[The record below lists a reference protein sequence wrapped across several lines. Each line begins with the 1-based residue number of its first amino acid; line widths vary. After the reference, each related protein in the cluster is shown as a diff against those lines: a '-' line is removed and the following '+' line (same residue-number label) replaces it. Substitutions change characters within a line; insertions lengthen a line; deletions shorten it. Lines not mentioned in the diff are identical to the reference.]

1 MDSQLQD
8 TIYGFDH
15 TEGVVEKIDGKKTSK
30 DLRDAINNGKKIIIT
45 TLQKFPYIYDEIDD
59 NTNKNFAIIVDEAHS
74 SQSGNNAKKLK
85 AALADTTDSLKEF
98 AEIEGKEESEIKDS
112 EDILVQELLTQGYHK
127 NLSFFAFTATPKE
140 KTLEMFG
147 QKLDDGGF
155 APFHV
160 YSMRQAIEEGFILD
174 VLQNYMTYKTCYKIA
189 KQTPDNPSLPVG
201 KATKTVRRFES
212 LHPHNLQQKTAI
224 IIETFRDVTKHKING
239 QAKAMLVTSSR
250 LHAIRYYQEFKRY
263 IEKNSYDDLNVLV
276 AFSGAVKDGDIEYTE
291 EGLNKRKD
299 GTTIKEKQ
307 LPEEFSGEEYAM
319 LIVAEKYQTG
329 FDEPL
334 LHTMFVDKKLSGV
347 KAVQTLS
354 RVNRIARG
362 KSDTFILDFV
372 NTKEEI
378 EEAFKPYYESTVL
391 DEEINVNLIYDTKVV
406 IRDFRLYNNE
416 DIEKFIKIF
425 SKQAKQTEKDLGKL
439 ASVFKPIIK
448 RYMDLDEETRYE
460 FKKTVR
466 NFNKWYSY
474 ITQISRMFDMELHK
488 EYTFTQYLAKV
499 LPRAYDEKDVD
510 LEGKLKLE
518 FYKLEETFKGSISLN
533 PTVEDKTLENVK
545 SLDTAGKVMDEDD
558 LLENIINKVNEKY
571 QGKFT
576 DGDKVIVETIYN
588 KCVKGNKKLK
598 NYAKKNDEE
607 VFNKSIFPEIFN
619 KVAQDCYMEQ
629 VSAFSKLF
637 EDKIFYSSIMEAI
650 GREAYK
656 DLRNG

>member
-98 AEIEGKEESEIKDS
+98 AEIEGKEESEIK
-112 EDILVQELLTQGYHK
+112 E
-127 NLSFFAFTATPKE
+127 
-140 KTLEMFG
+140 TLEMFG
-147 QKLDDGGF
+147 QKLDDGSF

-201 KATKTVRRFES
+201 KATKIVRRFES

-224 IIETFRDVTKHKING
+224 IIETFREVTKHKING
-239 QAKAMLVTSSR
+239 QAKAMVVTSSR
-250 LHAIRYYQEFKRY
+250 LHAIRYYQEFKKY
-263 IEKNSYDDLNVLV
+263 IEKHGYDHLDILV
-276 AFSGAVKDGDIEYTE
+276 AFSGVVKDGDLEYTE

-307 LPEEFSGEEYAM
+307 LPEEFSGDDYSM

-354 RVNRIARG
+354 RVNRIAKG
-362 KSDTFILDFV
+362 KTDTFILDFV

-378 EEAFKPYYESTVL
+378 EEAFKPYYECTVL
-391 DEEINVNLIYDTKVV
+391 DEEINVNLIYDTRVV
-406 IRDFRLYNNE
+406 MRDFRLYNDD

-439 ASVFKPIIK
+439 TSVFKPIIN
-448 RYMDLDEETRYE
+448 RYMDLDEDTRYE
-460 FKKTVR
+460 FKKTVK

-488 EYTFTQYLAKV
+488 EYTFTEYLAKV

-518 FYKLEETFKGSISLN
+518 FYKLEQTFKGSISLS

-545 SLDTAGKVMDEDD
+545 SIEIAGKAPDEDD
-558 LLENIINKVNEKY
+558 LLQNIIDKVNEKY

-588 KCVKGNKKLK
+588 KCVKDNKKLK

-629 VSAFSKLF
+629 VAAFSKLF
-637 EDKIFYSSIMEAI
+637 EDKTFYSSIMEAI
-650 GREAYK
+650 GKEAYR

>member
-1 MDSQLQD
+1 M
-8 TIYGFDH
+8 
-15 TEGVVEKIDGKKTSK
+15 
-30 DLRDAINNGKKIIIT
+30 
-45 TLQKFPYIYDEIDD
+45 
-59 NTNKNFAIIVDEAHS
+59 
-74 SQSGNNAKKLK
+74 
-85 AALADTTDSLKEF
+85 
-98 AEIEGKEESEIKDS
+98 
-112 EDILVQELLTQGYHK
+112 
-127 NLSFFAFTATPKE
+127 
-140 KTLEMFG
+140 
-147 QKLDDGGF
+147 
-155 APFHV
+155 
-160 YSMRQAIEEGFILD
+160 
-174 VLQNYMTYKTCYKIA
+174 
-189 KQTPDNPSLPVG
+189 
-201 KATKTVRRFES
+201 
-212 LHPHNLQQKTAI
+212 
-224 IIETFRDVTKHKING
+224 
-239 QAKAMLVTSSR
+239 
-250 LHAIRYYQEFKRY
+250 
-263 IEKNSYDDLNVLV
+263 
-276 AFSGAVKDGDIEYTE
+276 
-291 EGLNKRKD
+291 
-299 GTTIKEKQ
+299 
-307 LPEEFSGEEYAM
+307 
-319 LIVAEKYQTG
+319 
-329 FDEPL
+329 
-334 LHTMFVDKKLSGV
+334 
-347 KAVQTLS
+347 
-354 RVNRIARG
+354 
-362 KSDTFILDFV
+362 
-372 NTKEEI
+372 
-378 EEAFKPYYESTVL
+378 
-391 DEEINVNLIYDTKVV
+391 DEEINVNLVYDTKVV
-406 IRDFRLYNNE
+406 MRDFRLYNNE

>member
-1 MDSQLQD
+1 
-8 TIYGFDH
+8 
-15 TEGVVEKIDGKKTSK
+15 
-30 DLRDAINNGKKIIIT
+30 
-45 TLQKFPYIYDEIDD
+45 
-59 NTNKNFAIIVDEAHS
+59 
-74 SQSGNNAKKLK
+74 
-85 AALADTTDSLKEF
+85 
-98 AEIEGKEESEIKDS
+98 
-112 EDILVQELLTQGYHK
+112 
-127 NLSFFAFTATPKE
+127 
-140 KTLEMFG
+140 MFG
-147 QKLDDGGF
+147 QKLDDGSF

-201 KATKTVRRFES
+201 KATKIVRRFES

-224 IIETFRDVTKHKING
+224 IIETFREVTKHKING
-239 QAKAMLVTSSR
+239 QAKAMVVTSSR
-250 LHAIRYYQEFKRY
+250 LHAIRYYQEFKKY
-263 IEKNSYDDLNVLV
+263 IEKHGYDQLDILV
-276 AFSGAVKDGDIEYTE
+276 AFSGVVKDGDVEYTE

-307 LPEEFSGEEYAM
+307 LPEEFSGDDYSM

-354 RVNRIARG
+354 RVNRIAKG
-362 KSDTFILDFV
+362 KTDTFFILDFV

-378 EEAFKPYYESTVL
+378 EEAFKPYYECTVL
-391 DEEINVNLIYDTKVV
+391 DEEINVNLIYDTRVV
-406 IRDFRLYNNE
+406 MRDFRLYNDD

-439 ASVFKPIIK
+439 TSVFKPIIN
-448 RYMDLDEETRYE
+448 RYMDLDEDTRYE
-460 FKKTVR
+460 FKKTVK

-488 EYTFTQYLAKV
+488 EYTFTEYLAKV

-518 FYKLEETFKGSISLN
+518 FYKLEQTFKGSISLS

-545 SLDTAGKVMDEDD
+545 SIDIAGKAPDEDD
-558 LLENIINKVNEKY
+558 LLQNIIDKVNEKY

-629 VSAFSKLF
+629 VAAFPKLF
-637 EDKIFYSSIMEAI
+637 EDKTFYSSIMEAI
-650 GREAYK
+650 GKEAYR
-656 DLRNG
+656 DLRNL